1 MAQCMAMKITAKKL
15 LELPD
20 GQHWIDRSLYLRKRA
35 GRKPCWFFNYQVAG
49 KRKIISLGSL
59 QDISLTQA
67 RAMADEYRHMID
79 RGMDP
84 LTHKQERKLAMRGD
98 KVEVLTVSMLIDE
111 ALPVIEGAKR
121 WKNAK
126 HAAQWHNTLH
136 TYVVPVIGNM
146 SVNDVDRDDVL
157 KVLKPIWETK
167 SETAGRLRGRLEA
180 IFGYAIAT
188 GKRSGANPA
197 TWRSNLDLFLPPLSK
212 VKTIEHHDAVTV
224 KEVRSVFSTIWNPP
238 KSTTSAAII
247 FGTLTCAR
255 CEEFML
261 AKWSEIDFKTATWS
275 CPPERRKDSKP
286 YPHRVPLS
294 RQAIAILKM
303 LPRDDSGFIFPGRKK
318 GEPLSIDAPR
328 MTIRRTFG
336 YGTMHGMRSTFRDW
350 AAENGIDQVLAEKSL
365 MHATGNEVEQA
376 YQRSDLLEQRRTV
389 MQAWADTIMPKNK

>member
-1 MAQCMAMKITAKKL
+1 MNGIVLVFYYCIGKKTAHSGVVKKSRTEHFCSIRL
-15 LELPD
+15 GTGVFEELP
-20 GQHWIDRSLYLRKRA
+20 
-35 GRKPCWFFNYQVAG
+35 
-49 KRKIISLGSL
+49 
-59 QDISLTQA
+59 SLTQA

-84 LTHKQERKLAMRGD
+84 LTHKRERKLAMRGD

-146 SVNDVDRDDVL
+146 SVNDVERDDVL

-238 KSTTSAAII
+238 KSTTAAAII

-261 AKWSEIDFKTATWS
+261 AKWSEIDFKEALQK
-275 CPPERRKDSKP
+275 PPC
-286 YPHRVPLS
+286 
-294 RQAIAILKM
+294 QAGWNKNVLF
-303 LPRDDSGFIFPGRKK
+303 GF
-318 GEPLSIDAPR
+318 S
-328 MTIRRTFG
+328 
-336 YGTMHGMRSTFRDW
+336 
-350 AAENGIDQVLAEKSL
+350 
-365 MHATGNEVEQA
+365 
-376 YQRSDLLEQRRTV
+376 
-389 MQAWADTIMPKNK
+389 